1 MGKRSSVLS
10 LAVLVLCIGLC
21 YLGIQTSP
29 VYAGEGFGSHYGGGV
44 EDFMT
49 GALPPP
55 GSDVMMHYMLDYNAN
70 QLNGNNG
77 SKATL
82 RGAPAFTG
90 LNGKVSF
97 DLNVLLDVLRYVHVT
112 KCKVLGGDL
121 VWHFILPVGYE
132 HVSMTAVNGA
142 ALVGPSTQTG
152 LGDIEWG
159 LGIGWHHSPTLHS
172 VLAFDIVSP
181 TGSYQNQTRTAV
193 GADPAN
199 LGRNY
204 WSFDPIYCITYIGDK
219 NSPIPGLE
227 LSSKFMY
234 WVNTVNSATSYVSGQ
249 EFIAD
254 YTVGYHPSPKWAI
267 GVNGYYRYQTTNDT
281 QYGKTALDPVTGL
294 PTGVVGKEW
303 SIGPALT
310 VDIPHGCLTFKWQHD
325 ISAQNAPEGDKFWLR
340 WIYAF

>member
-10 LAVLVLCIGLC
+10 LAVLVLCISLC
-21 YLGIQTSP
+21 YLGTP
-29 VYAGEGFGSHYGGGV
+29 VYAGENFGSHYPGGN

-55 GSDVMMHYMLDYNAN
+55 GTNILMHYMVDYNAN

-77 SKATL
+77 SAA
-82 RGAPAFTG
+82 RGGPLG
-90 LNGKVSF
+90 QKVSF
-97 DLNVLLDVLRYVHVT
+97 NLNVLLDALRFVHVT
-112 KCKVLGGDL
+112 KCKILGGDL
-121 VWHFILPVGYE
+121 VWHVILPVGYE
-132 HVSMTAVNGA
+132 HVGLSVNVPGGTAY
-142 ALVGPSTQTG
+142 GPGFPSSQTG

-193 GADPAN
+193 VVDPAN

-204 WSFDPIYCITYIGDK
+204 WSFDPLYCITYIGDK

-234 WVNTVNSATSYVSGQ
+234 WVNTVNTATSYVSGQ

-254 YTVGYHPSPKWAI
+254 YTVGYHPSPKWAV
-267 GVNGYYRYQTTNDT
+267 GLNGYYRYQTTNDYR
-281 QYGKTALDPVTGL
+281 YGETAKDPLTLL

-303 SIGPALT
+303 SLGPAVT

-325 ISAQNAPEGDKFWLR
+325 LEAQNAPLGDKFWLR

>member
-1 MGKRSSVLS
+1 
-10 LAVLVLCIGLC
+10 
-21 YLGIQTSP
+21 
-29 VYAGEGFGSHYGGGV
+29 
-44 EDFMT
+44 
-49 GALPPP
+49 
-55 GSDVMMHYMLDYNAN
+55 
-70 QLNGNNG
+70 
-77 SKATL
+77 
-82 RGAPAFTG
+82 
-90 LNGKVSF
+90 
-97 DLNVLLDVLRYVHVT
+97 
-112 KCKVLGGDL
+112 
-121 VWHFILPVGYE
+121 
-132 HVSMTAVNGA
+132 
-142 ALVGPSTQTG
+142 
-152 LGDIEWG
+152 
-159 LGIGWHHSPTLHS
+159 
-172 VLAFDIVSP
+172 VSP
-181 TGSYQNQTRTAV
+181 TGGYSSASGSGSSSRQFI
-193 GADPAN
+193 ADPAN

-254 YTVGYHPSPKWAI
+254 YTIGYHPSPKWGV